1 MAESYI
7 EVTGEDFAE
16 KVLDAE
22 QMVVVSF
29 TSSQSPACQI
39 QEPEFDAVSKDYQ
52 GRVLFAKLDV
62 DKNGDAVQQW
72 NVEGIPT
79 ILFFNNGVEIHRIK
93 GILMR
98 ERLRKQI
105 EGALLVTEDSTKSAK

>member
-1 MAESYI
+1 MAESYF
-7 EVTGEDFAE
+7 EVNGEDFAE
-16 KVLDAE
+16 KVLDVE

-39 QEPEFDAVSKDYQ
+39 QEPEFDAVSKEYQ

-72 NVEGIPT
+72 NIEGIPT
-79 ILFFNNGVEIHRIK
+79 IIFFHHGAEIHRIK

-105 EGALLVTEDSTKSAK
+105 EGALLVTEDTTKSAK

>member
-16 KVLDAE
+16 KVLDAD

-39 QEPEFDAVSKDYQ
+39 QEPEFDAVSKDFQ

-62 DKNGDAVQQW
+62 DKNGDAVLQW

-79 ILFFNNGVEIHRIK
+79 ILFFNNGTEIHRIK

-105 EGALLVTEDSTKSAK
+105 EGALLVNEDSTKSAK

>member
-16 KVLDAE
+16 KVLDTE

-39 QEPEFDAVSKDYQ
+39 QEPEFEAVSKEFQ
-52 GRVLFAKLDV
+52 GRVLFAKLDI
-62 DKNGDAVQQW
+62 DANGEVVQQW
-72 NVEGIPT
+72 NIEGIPT
-79 ILFFNNGVEIHRIK
+79 ILFFNHGLEIHRIK

-98 ERLRKQI
+98 GRLRKQI
-105 EGALLVTEDSTKSAK
+105 EGALLVTEDATKSAK